1 MAFLLDRVTE
11 VTDVC
16 ISGLSLHIILEF
28 IWQEAVDSALG
39 FSFHHLGEGTEVET
53 VPQVG

>member
-1 MAFLLDRVTE
+1 MTA
-11 VTDVC
+11 VTDVW
-16 ISGLSLHIILEF
+16 ILGLSLHIILEL
-28 IWQEAVDSALG
+28 IWQEAVDSALKVG